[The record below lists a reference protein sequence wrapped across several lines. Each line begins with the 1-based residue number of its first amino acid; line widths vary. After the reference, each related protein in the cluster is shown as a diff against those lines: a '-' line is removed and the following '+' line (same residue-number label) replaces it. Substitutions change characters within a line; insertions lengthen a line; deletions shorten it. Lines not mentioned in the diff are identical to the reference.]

1 MKTEII
7 INGIKRSF
15 DLEPNTLLLNLLR
28 DELNLTG
35 SKYGCGVGECG
46 ACTVL
51 LDGNAVLAC
60 LTLAV
65 DINGRKV
72 DTIEGLA
79 NGEKLH
85 PIQEAYLDEAAVQ
98 CGFCTPGFIMTT
110 SALLNEN
117 KDPSETEIREYL
129 RGNLCR
135 CTGYVNIIK
144 AVKSAAERMKK
155 K

>member
-1 MKTEII
+1 MHTEIV

-28 DELNLTG
+28 DKLNLTG
-35 SKYGCGVGECG
+35 SKYGCGIGECG

-51 LDGNAVLAC
+51 LDGNAVLSC
-60 LTLAV
+60 MVLAIDV
-65 DINGRKV
+65 NGHKV
-72 DTIEGLA
+72 DTIEGLSE
-79 NGEKLH
+79 GEKLH
-85 PIQEAYLDEAAVQ
+85 PIQEAYLKEAAVQ

-110 SALLNEN
+110 SALLKENEN
-117 KDPSETEIREYL
+117 PSESEIREYL

-144 AVKSAAERMKK
+144 AVKSAAKRMKEE
-155 K
+155 

>member
-7 INGIKRSF
+7 INNKKRTF

-51 LDGNAVLAC
+51 LDGNAILAC
-60 LTLAV
+60 MTLAV
-65 DINGRKV
+65 DVNGHKV
-72 DTIEGLA
+72 DTIEGLS
-79 NGEKLH
+79 NGENLH
-85 PIQEAYLDEAAVQ
+85 PIQEAYLDEAAIQ
-98 CGFCTPGFIMTT
+98 CGFCTPGFIMATA
-110 SALLNEN
+110 ALLNEN
-117 KDPSETEIREYL
+117 ADPSEFEVREYL

-135 CTGYVNIIK
+135 CTGYVNIVK
-144 AVKSAAERMKK
+144 AVKSAAKRMKK

>member
-7 INGIKRSF
+7 INGIKKSF

-46 ACTVL
+46 ACTIL

-60 LTLAV
+60 MTLAV
-65 DINGRKV
+65 DANGHKV

-79 NGEKLH
+79 QGDKLH

-98 CGFCTPGFIMTT
+98 CGFCTPGFVMTT
-110 SALLNEN
+110 SALLKEN
-117 KDPSETEIREYL
+117 NDPSEFEIREYL

-135 CTGYVNIIK
+135 CTGYVNIIR
-144 AVKSAAERMKK
+144 AVKSAAKRMKSK
-155 K
+155 